1 MKVLLTGAT
10 GLIGKELGKALVQR
24 GNEVFVIS
32 RDAEKA
38 REQLPF
44 PCQIIEGNLS
54 EGSLKNN
61 SKLRLI
67 DTVINLAGES
77 INGRWNE
84 NKKRRIYESRILGT
98 RHLIE
103 SLPVAPKIFISAS
116 AIGYYGSAGD
126 KEITEESVSGEDFLA
141 QVCQDWEEEL
151 LTFSYGDGGSATRVV
166 ALRTGMVLSS
176 RGGAMANLLP
186 LFRRGMGGIL
196 GNGKQWMS
204 WIHIQD
210 AVGLILHALD
220 TNSIR
225 GPMNLVAPQPVTN
238 EEFTQT
244 LASVLNVGLAPRV
257 PAFVLWAALGE
268 MASLVLSSQRAI
280 PQVALNTGYKFKYPE
295 LQKALEEVSN
305 VEKEELYES
314 EQYLPWKPEKI
325 FPFFSHAGNLAR
337 ITPASLGF
345 EILSGTPDKI
355 EKGSEIRYRL
365 KIRGIPVNWKT
376 VIKEWDPPYKFVDV
390 QAEGPYKLW
399 EHTHE
404 FKPFGNGTLMTDRVR
419 YSLPM
424 GFLGNLV
431 GGQLVRS
438 EIERIFQYRR
448 EYIIKNLEN
457 DLNTPLSAP

>member
-32 RDAEKA
+32 RDGEKA

-44 PCQIIEGNLS
+44 PCQIIEGNLAES
-54 EGSLKNN
+54 SLKNN
-61 SKLRLI
+61 SKLRLV
-67 DTVINLAGES
+67 DAVINLAGES

-116 AIGYYGSAGD
+116 AVGYYGSQGE
-126 KEITEESVSGEDFLA
+126 KEITEESISGEDFLA

-176 RGGAMANLLP
+176 QGGAMTKLLP
-186 LFRRGMGGIL
+186 LFRRGMGGVL
-196 GNGKQWMS
+196 GDGKQWMS

-220 TNSIR
+220 TNSMR
-225 GPMNLVAPQPVTN
+225 GPLNLVSPQPVTN

-257 PAFVLWAALGE
+257 PAFVMWAALGE
-268 MASLVLSSQRAI
+268 MASLVLSSQRVI
-280 PQVALNTGYKFKYPE
+280 PQVAINTGYKFKYPE
-295 LQKALEEVSN
+295 LQKALEEVCN
-305 VEKEELYES
+305 VEKEELFVC
-314 EQYLPWKPEKI
+314 EQYLPWKPEII
-325 FPFFSHAGNLAR
+325 FSFFSHAGNLAR
-337 ITPASLGF
+337 ITPPTLGF
-345 EILSGTPDKI
+345 EILSGTSDKI
-355 EKGSEIRYRL
+355 EKGSEIIYRL
-365 KIRGIPVNWKT
+365 KIHGVPVNWKT
-376 VIKEWDPPYKFVDV
+376 VIQEWAPPHKFVDV
-390 QAEGPYKLW
+390 QAEGPYKIW

-404 FKPFGNGTLMTDRVR
+404 FKPFGTGTLMTDRVR
-419 YSLPM
+419 YVLPL
-424 GFLGNLV
+424 GFLGNLL
-431 GGQLVRS
+431 GGPFVRS

-448 EYIIKNLEN
+448 AYIIKNLEK
-457 DLNTPLSAP
+457 DLTQPFNTP